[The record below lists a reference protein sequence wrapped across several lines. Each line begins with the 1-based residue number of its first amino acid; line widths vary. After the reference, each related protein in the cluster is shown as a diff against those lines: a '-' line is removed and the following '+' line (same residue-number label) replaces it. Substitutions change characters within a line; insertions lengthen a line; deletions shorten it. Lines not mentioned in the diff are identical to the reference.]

1 MKLFIEEAH
10 EELAKIQ
17 HGFPVWDE
25 NPLERDALIT
35 VRRSF
40 HTLKGSGRMVG
51 ARDLGEFAWSIE
63 NLLNRVLDNTLTRS
77 PAILETLRAAVA
89 ALPEL
94 VEQLENGRAGARP
107 TSSASPR
114 ARTRSRPDAR
124 RPRRAHATRKP
135 ARRRHWRPPP
145 ARPRCPRRPPPAAP
159 AGAGVAAGG
168 RRQADP
174 R

>member
-1 MKLFIEEAH
+1 MHARPAQPDAASVDAAAPTLAVPVSKAPALAEHADPELVKLFIEEAH

-94 VEQLENGRAGARP
+94 VQQLEKGAPVQGRPPRHLLARARARGGTPGARG
-107 TSSASPR
+107 AL
-114 ARTRSRPDAR
+114 TR
-124 RPRRAHATRKP
+124 
-135 ARRRHWRPPP
+135 
-145 ARPRCPRRPPPAAP
+145 
-159 AGAGVAAGG
+159 
-168 RRQADP
+168 
-174 R
+174 